1 MVKMS
6 FYTVSFLGGDRV
18 HCTTGST
25 SFFKFK
31 GIVHLPGPRFYC
43 EISIQK
49 ITSSAVMFG
58 FVF

>member
-31 GIVHLPGPRFYC
+31 GIVHLTVPRFYC

-49 ITSSAVMFG
+49 ITFRQ
-58 FVF
+58 